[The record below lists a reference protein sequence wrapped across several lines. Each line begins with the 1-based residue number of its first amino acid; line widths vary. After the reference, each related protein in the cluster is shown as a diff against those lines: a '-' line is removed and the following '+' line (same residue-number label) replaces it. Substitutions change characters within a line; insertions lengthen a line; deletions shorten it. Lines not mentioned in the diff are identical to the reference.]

1 MSKKLIRDTENF
13 VKEKLAHDGSGHD
26 WWHIHRVRENARRIN
41 KTEKG
46 DWLIIELAT
55 LLHDVGDKKV
65 IKANE
70 DDYSIA
76 LNYLKNKEV
85 KSETIENVISII
97 KHMSFRHSLANKSVQ
112 KSKEFD
118 VVQDADRLDAVGAIA
133 VARVFTYGGNRN
145 RPLYNPNL
153 KMKKLTKSNYE
164 KGYQS
169 SLHHFWE
176 KLFLLKDLFNTKSA
190 KKLALKRHKYM
201 EGFVK
206 QFLLEWDGEV

>member
-1 MSKKLIRDTENF
+1 MNSKLIKDTENF
-13 VKEKLAHDGSGHD
+13 VKKRLAKEGSGHD

-46 DWLIIELAT
+46 NWLIIELAT

-65 IKANE
+65 IKSDT
-70 DDYSIA
+70 DDYSISE
-76 LNYLKNKEV
+76 NYLKSKNVESSITNEV
-85 KSETIENVISII
+85 MSII
-97 KHMSFRHSLANKSVQ
+97 KNMSFRHSLKNNSLK
-112 KSKEFD
+112 KSKEFA

-145 RPLYNPNL
+145 RPLYDPTL
-153 KMKKLTKSNYE
+153 KMKKLTTSNYD
-164 KGYQS
+164 KGYDS

-201 EGFVK
+201 EGYVK
-206 QFLLEWDGEV
+206 QFLLEWEGKV

>member
-1 MSKKLIRDTENF
+1 MSKRLIKDTENF
-13 VKEKLAHDGSGHD
+13 VKDKLANEGSGHD

-41 KTEKG
+41 KAEKG
-46 DWLIIELAT
+46 NWLIIELAT

-65 IKANE
+65 LKEKE

-76 LNYLKNKEV
+76 ENYLKGKKV
-85 KSETIENVISII
+85 QLETIKRVMSII
-97 KHMSFRHSLANKSVQ
+97 KSMSFRHSLVNKSVE
-112 KSKEFD
+112 KSKEFA

-153 KMKKLTKSNYE
+153 KMKKLTNSNYE

-176 KLFLLKDLFNTKSA
+176 KLFLLKELFNTKYA

-201 EGFVK
+201 EGFVR
-206 QFLLEWDGEV
+206 QFLLEWDGKL